1 MMETVARC
9 GLIVALLAVLLTV
22 WGCDPSTDDRRDGAL
37 KTADPAETQVVSRD
51 DGESATQVQASRAE
65 TQTDEEASSRRR
77 SELQAQIEAVQSQ
90 QVTLQQ
96 EHARVSALVQSH
108 QSDSEQKLA
117 ALKAEFTALQER
129 ESGSAQSPSRD
140 QFAERARNDLE
151 AALSLD
157 QEYLAQLGEVQ
168 TKLNEADLHLGELR
182 SELGALETR
191 E

>member
-1 MMETVARC
+1 MTKTIARR
-9 GLIVALLAVLLTV
+9 GLAVALLAV
-22 WGCDPSTDDRRDGAL
+22 WGCDPSMDERRDSA
-37 KTADPAETQVVSRD
+37 ANVAETQVVTRS
-51 DGESATQVQASRAE
+51 DGEPAAQVQASDASA
-65 TQTDEEASSRRR
+65 QTDEEAASRRR

-90 QVTLQQ
+90 RVTLQQ

-108 QSDSEQKLA
+108 QSDSEQRLA

-129 ESGSAQSPSRD
+129 EAGSAQSPSRD

-168 TKLNEADLHLGELR
+168 RKLNEADAHLGELR
-182 SELGALETR
+182 AELGALETGK
-191 E
+191 